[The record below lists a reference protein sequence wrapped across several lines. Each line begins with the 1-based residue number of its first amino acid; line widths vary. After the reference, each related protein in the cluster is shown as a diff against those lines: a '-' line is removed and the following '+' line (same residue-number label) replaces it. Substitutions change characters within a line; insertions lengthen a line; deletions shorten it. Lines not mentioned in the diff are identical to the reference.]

1 MLTIAPVRRV
11 ALARRPAIRSTPITP
26 GLGNGPGRAPD
37 HDARLCLV
45 IADRGQRQ
53 APVLRRAAYPSH
65 QLAPR
70 GSASGD
76 CGGTTREAMTAA
88 QKTGLW
94 RLWIALSVIWTIA
107 SALYRLRKEL
117 SPWNVDHLYPQEWI
131 GAVGVIV
138 WPWIATAA
146 FAFGLWV
153 IAGFRRGA
161 VKLGHYQLTASAA
174 RRRLPRKVR

>member
-1 MLTIAPVRRV
+1 
-11 ALARRPAIRSTPITP
+11 
-26 GLGNGPGRAPD
+26 
-37 HDARLCLV
+37 
-45 IADRGQRQ
+45 
-53 APVLRRAAYPSH
+53 
-65 QLAPR
+65 
-70 GSASGD
+70 
-76 CGGTTREAMTAA
+76 MTAA
-88 QKTGLW
+88 KKTGLR

-117 SPWNVDHLYPQEWI
+117 SPWNVDHLSPQEWI

-174 RRRLPRKVR
+174 RRRLPRKFR